1 MRTLT
6 TLLLS
11 MIIATF
17 NVGGVNLATQW
28 LDVSKGLYDNNSYD
42 LALLAAEKSLQANQS
57 NSEYWYQ
64 KGIVLVAMGRY
75 EYAIQY
81 YDKAIEIDPM
91 YASAWYEKGKALDGL
106 GRYAEAIFCYDQ
118 VIDCYENGFVKNI
131 TFTTIFGETI
141 ERSTRYMEADALN
154 SKGIGLRRLG
164 DHKEAINC
172 YDRSIDIT
180 KRFIEEESRPERLAA
195 SWNNKGSALL
205 YLGGDNE
212 SIYRESIEC
221 FDNALALVPDNPVYI
236 SEAVYNKGLAW
247 MFLKNYSNAINCFD
261 EAIAVNGSNAWAAW
275 FSKGIALEKLGN
287 YESADFAF
295 KMATELS
302 GGKSFISLRSTKDWI
317 VGLQMSLKMIIS
329 GAYAGIF

>member
-11 MIIATF
+11 MIIMTF
-17 NVGGVNLATQW
+17 NVGGVNLADQW
-28 LDVSKGLYDNNSYD
+28 LDVSKGLYDNDSYD

-57 NSEYWYQ
+57 NSESWYQ

-75 EYAIQY
+75 EYAVPC

-91 YASAWYEKGKALDGL
+91 YASAWYEKGKALDRL
-106 GRYAEAIFCYDQ
+106 GRYGEAIFCYDQ

-131 TFTTIFGETI
+131 TFTTIFGEVI

-154 SKGIGLRRLG
+154 SKGIDLRRLG

-180 KRFIEEESRPERLAA
+180 ERFIEEESRPERLAA
-195 SWNNKGSALL
+195 SWNNKGNALL
-205 YLGGDNE
+205 YLGGYNE
-212 SIYRESIEC
+212 SIYRDAIEC
-221 FDNALALVPDNPVYI
+221 FDNAWALESDNPIYV

-247 MFLKNYSNAINCFD
+247 MFLGNYSNAINCFD
-261 EAIAVNGSNAWAAW
+261 EAIAANGSNAWAAW
-275 FSKGIALEKLGN
+275 FSEGIALEKLDN
-287 YESADFAF
+287 YDGADFAF
-295 KMATELS
+295 ERATELS
-302 GGKSFISLRSTKDWI
+302 GGKSFISLRSIKDWI
-317 VGLQMSLKMIIS
+317 SGLQMSLKIKI
-329 GAYAGIF
+329 GEAYAGIF